1 MGKPSCWEDYI
12 YVRAIAAGHLMRKS
26 RASAMVEGR
35 NFAIN
40 FDLFSCFLFFL
51 ISYFSPC
58 GRKLVRAATTAAEL
72 WVLITWR
79 EI

>member
-1 MGKPSCWEDYI
+1 
-12 YVRAIAAGHLMRKS
+12 
-26 RASAMVEGR
+26 MVEGR